1 MPRRTKFLLAFKLA
15 GSGAPD
21 LSLMSGRCGVE
32 NQQGVSEAASR
43 MAPWFRPRA
52 THILA
57 MTAAFLLSLSFLAGS
72 NAAKAANGSVTYTY
86 DPLGRIAS
94 ASYDTGVLIY
104 YTYDANGNRLS
115 QVVNVNSGALTWTA
129 TTTPCTSNCWGG
141 ALW

>member
-1 MPRRTKFLLAFKLA
+1 MPMRTKFLLAFKLA
-15 GSGAPD
+15 GSDARDP
-21 LSLMSGRCGVE
+21 SLMSDRYGLG

-43 MAPWFRPRA
+43 MAPWFRLR
-52 THILA
+52 TSHVLA
-57 MTAAFLLSLSFLAGS
+57 MTAVFLLSLSFLAGS

-86 DPLGRIAS
+86 DALGRIAS

-129 TTTPCTSNCWGG
+129 TATPCTSNCWGG